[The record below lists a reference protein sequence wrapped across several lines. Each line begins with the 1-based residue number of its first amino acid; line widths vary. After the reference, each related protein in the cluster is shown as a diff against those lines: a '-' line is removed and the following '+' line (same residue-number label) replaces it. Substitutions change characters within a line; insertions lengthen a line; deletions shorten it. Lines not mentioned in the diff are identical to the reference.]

1 MKNYRL
7 RVTLN
12 SWKTSGMTEKVESIY
27 LNPLG
32 NDWHNIT
39 EMCKAGVMSYTYDE
53 SSCYD
58 EYQDFFFQSENSI
71 EACRI
76 GLDHYF
82 KQDLEKVREDNIEL
96 LFLCNTIS
104 YKQAKE
110 MSEEDVKACI
120 KKYSIKI

>member
-7 RVTLN
+7 RVTFN
-12 SWKTSGMTEKVESIY
+12 SWKTSDMAEKVESIY

-53 SSCYD
+53 GSCYD

-82 KQDLEKVREDNIEL
+82 KQDLEKVEEENINL
-96 LFLCNTIS
+96 VFLCDTIS

-110 MSEEDVKACI
+110 MNEEDVEAYR

>member
-1 MKNYRL
+1 MA
-7 RVTLN
+7 
-12 SWKTSGMTEKVESIY
+12 EKVESIY

-53 SSCYD
+53 GSCYD

-82 KQDLEKVREDNIEL
+82 KQDLEKVEEENINL
-96 LFLCNTIS
+96 VFLCDTIS

-110 MSEEDVKACI
+110 MNEEDVEAYR

>member
-7 RVTLN
+7 RVTFN
-12 SWKTSGMTEKVESIY
+12 SWKTSDMAEKVESIY

-32 NDWHNIT
+32 NEAHNIT

-96 LFLCNTIS
+96 LFLCDTIS

-110 MSEEDVKACI
+110 MNEEDVEAYR

>member
-7 RVTLN
+7 RVTFN
-12 SWKTSGMTEKVESIY
+12 SWKTSDMAEKVESIY

-53 SSCYD
+53 GSCYD

-71 EACRI
+71 EAYRI

-96 LFLCNTIS
+96 LFLCDTIS

>member
-12 SWKTSGMTEKVESIY
+12 RWITGGMTEKVESIY

-39 EMCKAGVMSYTYDE
+39 EMCKAGVMCYTYDE
-53 SSCYD
+53 GSCYD

-71 EACRI
+71 EAYRI

-82 KQDLEKVREDNIEL
+82 KQDLEKVREDNIKL
-96 LFLCNTIS
+96 LFFCDTIS